1 MPIYEFE
8 CLSCGKRFDRLQKM
22 SDPDPT
28 DCPVCGPAEIKR
40 ALTAAAFRLKGGGW
54 YETDFKGENDKKRN
68 LVEGSSGGG
77 EAKAEG
83 GSSESA
89 KSESKPETKAETKT
103 ETKVEKPASP
113 PPAAAAS

>member
-40 ALTAAAFRLKGGGW
+40 AFDPKLLLNPG
-54 YETDFKGENDKKRN
+54 KKVP
-68 LVEGSSGGG
+68 LPG
-77 EAKAEG
+77 
-83 GSSESA
+83 
-89 KSESKPETKAETKT
+89 
-103 ETKVEKPASP
+103 
-113 PPAAAAS
+113 